1 MFGDINLK
9 TEVVKGICPS
19 CAEKTMLI
27 SITREYYRCVN
38 CGGDLKQY
46 INGKISYI
54 PTTDISGEKV

>member
-38 CGGDLKQY
+38 CGKNLKQY

-54 PTTDISGEKV
+54 PTTDISG